1 LQSLDFIGVN
11 SSLGIC
17 PDSNLIEIICA
28 PPLQRDDFFDRS
40 EVNMKYI
47 AVKRE
52 HNECSLDVDPG
63 FEPDVMFPPLTP
75 EEIILD
81 EENRSVL
88 YAALDRLPPI
98 QARRVYAHYILGK
111 KKSEIARAENVVE
124 SSICSSI
131 RRGLKNLCEILK
143 NFYR

>member
-1 LQSLDFIGVN
+1 MTTIKLNRYYPHQTENITL
-11 SSLGIC
+11 
-17 PDSNLIEIICA
+17 
-28 PPLQRDDFFDRS
+28 
-40 EVNMKYI
+40 EVSDEI
-47 AVKRE
+47 AVVLSTGGCQCDSYKRRKRE

-75 EEIILD
+75 EEIILNQ
-81 EENRSVL
+81 ENRSIL
-88 YAALDRLPPI
+88 YAALDQLPPI

-131 RRGLKNLCEILK
+131 RRGLKNLSEILK

>member
-1 LQSLDFIGVN
+1 
-11 SSLGIC
+11 
-17 PDSNLIEIICA
+17 
-28 PPLQRDDFFDRS
+28 
-40 EVNMKYI
+40 
-47 AVKRE
+47 
-52 HNECSLDVDPG
+52 
-63 FEPDVMFPPLTP
+63 MFPPLTP